1 MDSDRTLQEW
11 WGKWSEGIFFY
22 PWERTFTKLATP
34 FEEFIHKQTTSGIV
48 LLVGAGVALIIA
60 NSPLR
65 EGYEH
70 LIHTTISLKI
80 GPWVMERS
88 LAHWINEGLMT
99 LFFFVVGLEIKRE
112 ILAGELA
119 DFRRASLPIVA
130 AIGGMVTP
138 ALIYYLINPS
148 GEAAR
153 GWGIPMAT
161 DIAFALGVLSL
172 FGKRVP
178 IGLKVFLTA
187 LAIADDLGAVLII
200 AIFYTKNLDLAVL
213 VLAGIFMLAILG
225 ARNIGIRS
233 PVVYLLLA
241 IVVWVDVFESG
252 VHATVAGVLLAM
264 LMPVKAGREPE
275 QFFAEVR
282 ERWEALRASDLT
294 RDSMIHDRSQLD
306 AISNLRRAAQ
316 EMEPAGLLL
325 EERLHPF
332 VVFFI
337 LPLFAFFNAGVRI
350 DGSFTETLAQ
360 PVSLGVILGL
370 VFGKQVGIT
379 LFSWIAVKSGKAALP
394 EGVDWGD
401 LYGAACLGGVG
412 FTMSLFIAELAF
424 ETPVLGAE
432 AKIGILTASLIAALW
447 GIVVLATQL
456 ARRSARADHP
466 AVPAAGRPQD

>member
-1 MDSDRTLQEW
+1 MSHEN
-11 WGKWSEGIFFY
+11 GNGNGGIFARFFHS
-22 PWERTFTKLATP
+22 EVTGSILLLSAT
-34 FEEFIHKQTTSGIV
+34 V
-48 LLVGAGVALIIA
+48 AALVWA
-60 NSPLR
+60 NSPWS
-65 EGYEH
+65 ESYFH
-70 LIHTTISLKI
+70 LLHVQVGFEIGDNHHTMSLH
-80 GPWVMERS
+80 
-88 LAHWINEGLMT
+88 HWINDFLMAI
-99 LFFFVVGLEIKRE
+99 FFFVVGLEIKRE
-112 ILAGELA
+112 MVVGRLSTLDKAV
-119 DFRRASLPIVA
+119 LPVA
-130 AIGGMVTP
+130 AALGGMVAP
-138 ALIYYLINPS
+138 ALFYFFMNTS

-153 GWGIPMAT
+153 GWGVPMAT

-187 LAIADDLGAVLII
+187 LAIADDLGAVVII
-200 AIFYTKNLDLAVL
+200 ALFYTSQVDVGDLIV
-213 VLAGIFMLAILG
+213 AGIFLLLILG
-225 ARNIGIRS
+225 ALRLRIRS
-233 PVVYLLLA
+233 PLLYLLLA
-241 IVVWVDVFESG
+241 IGVWIDVLFSG

-264 LMPVKAGREPE
+264 LMPVKAVRDPD
-275 QFFAEVR
+275 QFFAVVR
-282 ERWEALRASDLT
+282 EKWEALRASDLT

-316 EMEPAGLLL
+316 DMEPAGLIF

-350 DGSFTETLAQ
+350 EGSLTETLAQ

-370 VFGKQVGIT
+370 VFGKQLGIT

-401 LYGAACLGGVG
+401 LYGAACLGGIG
-412 FTMSLFIAELAF
+412 FTMSLFIAQLAF

-432 AKIGILTASLIAALW
+432 AKLGILVASAIAALW
-447 GIVVLATQL
+447 GMAVLFTQL

-466 AVPAAGRPQD
+466 EVPAAGRPQD